1 MAIFIGLMS
10 GTSMDAIDAA
20 LVELEGNKTRLINYL
35 EVPFPSDLQ
44 QALATFRTVNAR
56 VSLNTFSQLHVRLG
70 KLFAEAALQVL
81 KQAAIRRDEVTAIGS
96 HGQTIYHQPH
106 PPFPCSVQ
114 IGDPNTIAQATG
126 ITTVADFRG
135 MDIAAGGQGA
145 PLTPAFHQAHFHNP
159 SIDRVVLNIGG
170 IANITVLPADAIKPV
185 LGFDVGPGNA
195 LLDDWA
201 RLHLGTPMD
210 EDGRWSK
217 KGRPHQDVLR
227 NMLRDPFFHASA
239 PKSTGREYFNLDW
252 LSSVLGQTD
261 SHLSPEDI
269 QATLVSLTCRA
280 IRIATTKYASSAGEL
295 LVCGGGAHNPV
306 LMQELAASLP
316 EVKIAATS
324 ESGLPPSS
332 VEAVAFAWL
341 AMQRITGKPGNLPSV
356 TGAERAVVLG
366 AVYQPAVR

>member
-1 MAIFIGLMS
+1 MSIFIGLMS
-10 GTSMDAIDAA
+10 GTSIDAIDAA
-20 LVELEGNKTRLINYL
+20 LVEFEGNNTRLIRYL
-35 EVPFPSDLQ
+35 ELPFPSDLQ
-44 QALATFRTVNAR
+44 QALATFQTANATL
-56 VSLNTFSQLHVRLG
+56 SLNTFSQLHIRVG

-96 HGQTIYHQPH
+96 HGQTIYHKPY
-106 PPFPCSVQ
+106 PPCPCSIQ

-145 PLTPAFHQAHFHNP
+145 PLTPAFHQAHFHDT
-159 SIDRVVLNIGG
+159 SMDRVVLNIGG
-170 IANITVLPADAIKPV
+170 IANISVLPADAAKPV

-201 RLHLGTPMD
+201 RLHLGTPID

-217 KGRPHQDVLR
+217 KGRPCQDALN
-227 NMLRDPFFHASA
+227 NMLEDPFFQAPA

-252 LSSVLGQTD
+252 LSSVLGRTY

-280 IRIATTKYASSAGEL
+280 IRTAITQYAPSAGEL
-295 LVCGGGAHNPV
+295 LVCGGGAHNPA

-316 EVKIAATS
+316 ELNIAPTS
-324 ESGLPPSS
+324 EKGLPPSS

-341 AMQRITGKPGNLPSV
+341 AKQRIAGKPGNLPSV
-356 TGAERAVVLG
+356 TGADRAVLLG
-366 AVYQPAVR
+366 AVYQPAVL